1 MCAVVSYPDLHHLFL
16 DLLLFLVF
24 RDGADKKAT
33 VVQTHTYP
41 YELSR
46 ADFVVVQE
54 LDSSLG
60 SLSGGVHDEGV
71 ATVLSAKLHHQT
83 ELVDATGPLNTGT
96 SSSSYMSLGIFTHKH
111 LTTSWRRRAL
121 QT

>member
-1 MCAVVSYPDLHHLFL
+1 MCAVESNADLHHLFL
-16 DLLLFLVF
+16 DLLLFLVL

-41 YELSR
+41 YELPR

-60 SLSGGVHDEGV
+60 SLSGGVHDEGI
-71 ATVLSAKLHHQT
+71 ATVLPAKLHHQT
-83 ELVDATGPLNTGT
+83 ELVDATSPLKYRYQLVFIHV
-96 SSSSYMSLGIFTHKH
+96 SWDFTHKH
-111 LTTSWRRRAL
+111 FTTSWRRRAL
-121 QT
+121 PA